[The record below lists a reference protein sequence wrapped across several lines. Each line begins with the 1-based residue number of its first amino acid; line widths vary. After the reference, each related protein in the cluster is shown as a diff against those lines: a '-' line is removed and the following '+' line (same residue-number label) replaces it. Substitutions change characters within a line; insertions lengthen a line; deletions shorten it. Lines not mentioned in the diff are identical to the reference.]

1 MKALYGALF
10 AFALA
15 APVPASAQSGDVK
28 LDFLGYCVASGN
40 SANYCA
46 CLTDSISA
54 AVTPE
59 QLAIYMDYLKL
70 LESGQRDEHVI
81 IKTLKEKHGV
91 KGKELAAAL
100 QASNTAATEAEKT
113 CAGL

>member
-10 AFALA
+10 ALALV
-15 APVPASAQSGDVK
+15 APLPASAQSGDVK

-46 CLTDSISA
+46 CLTDSMA
-54 AVTPE
+54 ATITPK

-70 LESGQRDEHVI
+70 LESGERDEHVI
-81 IKTLKEKHGV
+81 IDTLKKNHGV

-100 QASNTAATEAEKT
+100 QAANTAATSAEKT